1 MHLCFCDLLH
11 SVWQYLDPSAVAA
24 DGIVFAYGWVIFHR
38 LYHHILIP
46 SSTSGPLGCFL
57 VVTSVNGAVMKIEGH
72 LCVQIT
78 VFSRHMPRNGVAGPY
93 GSSIFSLTDPP
104 CRPSQGLRQLPLL
117 PVVWAVPFLP
127 QPFKHLFF
135 VVILMMAILTSVMWY
150 LIEVLICISL
160 ITGDLEHHFMC
171 LLAICMSSLEK
182 HLFSHLVTLKMLD

>member
-1 MHLCFCDLLH
+1 
-11 SVWQYLDPSAVAA
+11 
-24 DGIVFAYGWVIFHR
+24 
-38 LYHHILIP
+38 
-46 SSTSGPLGCFL
+46 
-57 VVTSVNGAVMKIEGH
+57 MKIEGH

-135 VVILMMAILTSVMWY
+135 VVILMMAILTSVM
-150 LIEVLICISL
+150 
-160 ITGDLEHHFMC
+160 
-171 LLAICMSSLEK
+171 
-182 HLFSHLVTLKMLD
+182 